1 MDDFIQGLRHL
12 AMKEGWLIESHDEED
27 GLRRLIVFRKEDG
40 EVQRIATILVKD
52 DKELLPE
59 VAERIKD
66 GLQERV
72 EKELVDT
79 SAKSLR
85 AAVQALI
92 DWLMAYLS

>member
-12 AMKEGWLIESHDEED
+12 AMKEGWLIESNDAED
-27 GLRRLIVFRKEDG
+27 GLRRFIVFRKDKG
-40 EVQRIATILVKD
+40 EVERIATILVKD
-52 DKELLPE
+52 EKELFPE

-72 EKELVDT
+72 EKELVDA

-92 DWLMAYLS
+92 DWLAAYLP